1 MAILDH
7 VAPLLKQGGEL
18 VYSTCSTSVEENE
31 DNVRAFLE
39 THPDFE
45 LKPFAT
51 EKVASQSGMLK
62 ILPDTYHSDG
72 FFIAKFTTRG

>member
-1 MAILDH
+1 M
-7 VAPLLKQGGEL
+7 
-18 VYSTCSTSVEENE
+18 
-31 DNVRAFLE
+31 RAFLE